1 MHPSNTALILVGFQN
16 DYMASNGV
24 LRGVNEEPSRV
35 DTLLANTLGFINR
48 MAATPL
54 MIVST
59 PIVLE
64 PTFRALANS
73 EGILEMVKNSG
84 AFKAG
89 TAGADTIDQLLQMGD
104 RITYVAGKSGFN
116 AFSHTELDR
125 ALQAKNVKHVLVAG
139 MLTSLCIDSTAR
151 AAYERGYSVTI
162 LSDCC
167 LGRTNPEQ
175 EFFMQNVFPLYAG
188 VLDSQQALQRL
199 SSAAA

>member
-84 AFKAG
+84 AFESW
-89 TAGADTIDQLLQMGD
+89 D
-104 RITYVAGKSGFN
+104 R
-116 AFSHTELDR
+116 
-125 ALQAKNVKHVLVAG
+125 
-139 MLTSLCIDSTAR
+139 
-151 AAYERGYSVTI
+151 RG
-162 LSDCC
+162 
-167 LGRTNPEQ
+167 RHH
-175 EFFMQNVFPLYAG
+175 
-188 VLDSQQALQRL
+188 
-199 SSAAA
+199 